1 MKNTSPKCPLCGKF
15 IKLNLDEPPD
25 RKMDAHINS
34 GCVLHVLDSTKDK
47 RRNKSPGPKCGL
59 SRCKNEERYELVR
72 CKLCRVEYCLE
83 HRHPSD
89 HSCSRIDI
97 EKKRKEV
104 SARERTRLAQS
115 RLLKEVTKPKGT
127 EKIPKERRFYVEVE
141 AKTKAKT
148 VCFDSNWTIGKCID
162 VACERLG
169 IENNNN
175 DPKAP
180 KVVFTGKRNNAT
192 FPFDIP
198 INLLEPALVPGDT
211 LKLGVAATS
220 TRT

>member
-1 MKNTSPKCPLCGKF
+1 MEFGGLGKHCQQCKTKDFLPFKCKHCNRIFCIEHREQQAHGCNIDITMKNTSPKCPLCGKF

-127 EKIPKERRFYVEVE
+127 EK
-141 AKTKAKT
+141 
-148 VCFDSNWTIGKCID
+148 
-162 VACERLG
+162 
-169 IENNNN
+169 
-175 DPKAP
+175 
-180 KVVFTGKRNNAT
+180 VVYYYHVIAT
-192 FPFDIP
+192 D
-198 INLLEPALVPGDT
+198 
-211 LKLGVAATS
+211 
-220 TRT
+220 